1 MTMLA
6 NGGRMTGEHIFIS
19 VVLVLVSVLLVA
31 VVIMQL
37 HRHRHRVT
45 RRVLGWIRSRL
56 EALQRDAP
64 DPEASGAGDASA
76 GYSPEEQSKAE
87 LKRLQGVIEDRK
99 RLARESDIAYHL
111 WGFYKGFFRDR
122 DPSNLERP
130 LQDGEWYQVRILERS
145 SQNGQNRFVFELSGK
160 RYRFVDDEEN
170 QGWSDNVKTFSL
182 FLYDDEDR
190 CLIEVPVKLKVHRA
204 GRSYSIL
211 SDGPRAFLPGNWVNE
226 FIKVKLKHQH
236 LHNREIREQKH
247 RERLWEIE
255 DLKDRFGI
263 SD

>member
-1 MTMLA
+1 
-6 NGGRMTGEHIFIS
+6 
-19 VVLVLVSVLLVA
+19 
-31 VVIMQL
+31 MQL
-37 HRHRHRVT
+37 HRHRHRFT
-45 RRVLGWIRSRL
+45 RRASGWIRSL
-56 EALQRDAP
+56 LAALRRDAP
-64 DPEASGAGDASA
+64 DAGASEAGGAAA
-76 GYSPEEQSKAE
+76 GSSPEEQSKAE

-122 DPSNLERP
+122 DPRGLER
-130 LQDGEWYQVRILERS
+130 LLEDGEWYQVRILERS
-145 SQNGQNRFVFELSGK
+145 SRNGQNRFEFELAGD

-211 SDGPRAFLPGNWVNE
+211 SDGPRAFLPGNWVND

-263 SD
+263 ED

>member
-1 MTMLA
+1 
-6 NGGRMTGEHIFIS
+6 MTGEQTFIT
-19 VVLVLVSVLLVA
+19 VVLLLVSVVLVA

-37 HRHRHRVT
+37 HRHRHGVS
-45 RRVLGWIRSRL
+45 RRVLGWIRTRL
-56 EALQRDAP
+56 EALRRDARE
-64 DPEASGAGDASA
+64 PEDSAAGAA
-76 GYSPEEQSKAE
+76 GTHSSPEEQSKAE
-87 LKRLQGVIEDRK
+87 LQRLQGYIEDRK
-99 RLARESDIAYHL
+99 RVARESDIAYHL

-122 DPSNLERP
+122 DPGGLERL

-145 SQNGQNRFVFELSGK
+145 SRNGQNRFEFELAGE

-182 FLYDDEDR
+182 FLYDAAGR
-190 CLIEVPVKLKVHRA
+190 CLIEVPVKLKIDRA

-211 SDGPRAFLPGNWVNE
+211 SDGPRAFLPGNWVSD
-226 FIKVKLKHQH
+226 FINVKLKHQH
-236 LHNREIREQKH
+236 LHNQEIREQKH

-263 SD
+263 ED

>member
-1 MTMLA
+1 MLVLLGLLLGSGIARSQDLPPTIPA
-6 NGGRMTGEHIFIS
+6 NLGMDALRGLACQHDGRWRPLDTVARDVVLEVTGE
-19 VVLVLVSVLLVA
+19 
-31 VVIMQL
+31 
-37 HRHRHRVT
+37 T
-45 RRVLGWIRSRL
+45 
-56 EALQRDAP
+56 
-64 DPEASGAGDASA
+64 
-76 GYSPEEQSKAE
+76 
-87 LKRLQGVIEDRK
+87 
-99 RLARESDIAYHL
+99 
-111 WGFYKGFFRDR
+111 FFRDR

-247 RERLWEIE
+247 QERLWEIE